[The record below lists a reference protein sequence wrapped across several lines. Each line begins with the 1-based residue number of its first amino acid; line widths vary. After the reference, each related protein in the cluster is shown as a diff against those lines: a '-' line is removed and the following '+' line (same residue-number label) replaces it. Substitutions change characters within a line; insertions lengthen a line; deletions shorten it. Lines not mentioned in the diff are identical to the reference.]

1 MHAMVKR
8 YTRDEDRALMIIN
21 DGFLRVFKKIQSYTY
36 KGSFEGW
43 VRKLVFH
50 SISDHFRKES
60 KYLKAVVF
68 DMQDREV
75 RGDVLPELF
84 IEDLLK
90 LVESLPNST
99 KEVFKLYAIEGYP
112 HKEISIKLG
121 ISEGTSKWHLSEAR
135 KKLKKILIQ
144 NNFIYE
150 HAG

>member
-1 MHAMVKR
+1 
-8 YTRDEDRALMIIN
+8 
-21 DGFLRVFKKIQSYTY
+21 
-36 KGSFEGW
+36 
-43 VRKLVFH
+43 
-50 SISDHFRKES
+50 
-60 KYLKAVVF
+60 
-68 DMQDREV
+68 MQDREV